1 MYYLLYIF
9 ISVYIISKHIHLFIY
24 NCINNDE
31 CLSKSCNNKVMQQHG
46 HAGDDVNLN
55 ERCVDTISPIFF
67 FCKESSIIIFNS

>member
-9 ISVYIISKHIHLFIY
+9 LVYILNKNIHLFIY
-24 NCINNDE
+24 DCINNDE

-55 ERCVDTISPIFF
+55 ERRVDTISPI
-67 FCKESSIIIFNS
+67 IFSVRNHP